1 MIYKV
6 IKQRTTLLAG
16 LREEFELESFDS
28 KDKLMEYLKN
38 LLQDET
44 KEVFDR
50 TKAIYAN
57 DEDSKQGIFLH
68 SQDKNNMNTHY
79 YYYIFFTPDNSHT
92 EYLITSLNNYA
103 LYNELRK
110 LVNDVLK
117 TKDSSK

>member
-1 MIYKV
+1 MKYKV
-6 IKQRTTLLAG
+6 VKQRTTLLQG
-16 LREEFELESFDS
+16 LREEFELDSFDS
-28 KDKLMEYLKN
+28 KENLLSCITS
-38 LLQDET
+38 LLQDES
-44 KEVFDR
+44 KELFDR

-103 LYNELRK
+103 LYNEVRK

-117 TKDSSK
+117 AKDSN